1 MIFLYFIGWFFHWVL
16 FFVLRLNYH
25 YRKQRR
31 EKNHLLAD
39 ISLSLCR
46 RKKILNSLVWYCAV
60 YRVYFNLF
68 LFHRDRGKKQQ
79 EGEYDN
85 LHRYHRSSS
94 ALSWVTDQIGV
105 FSQPL
110 SASFPRYKIVVIR
123 LLPVWVVSGEYMV
136 WLCPIVSSHSPHC
149 LTYPGCMRAGGETR
163 NLLHS

>member
-1 MIFLYFIGWFFHWVL
+1 ML

-39 ISLSLCR
+39 ISLSSEYFGLSSAAVR
-46 RKKILNSLVWYCAV
+46 RVQ
-60 YRVYFNLF
+60 FNLF

-110 SASFPRYKIVVIR
+110 SASFPRYKKVVIR
-123 LLPVWVVSGEYMV
+123 
-136 WLCPIVSSHSPHC
+136 
-149 LTYPGCMRAGGETR
+149 
-163 NLLHS
+163 

>member
-123 LLPVWVVSGEYMV
+123 LLPVWVSLRCAWCCILSLSV
-136 WLCPIVSSHSPHC
+136 WAAPQLALPYIAWVE
-149 LTYPGCMRAGGETR
+149 AGWGGDW
-163 NLLHS
+163 